1 MAIKKKSNTLLIF
14 LLFFIAVVITS
25 SCSPIG
31 ALLFEPNTSAAIDY
45 IRAEPLLSLYD
56 KGASFKP
63 ANDVKVFGVFGGV
76 EQVIPIER
84 IEEIKI
90 IKDPGLNSEG
100 VEFVFT
106 GDVVEYPLSKEGVKN
121 VVIRYS
127 GMEARYPIVVGEKGS
142 TTWIVPDGSGS
153 GISIIWK

>member
-1 MAIKKKSNTLLIF
+1 MIKKLNILLIL

-31 ALLFEPNTSAAIDY
+31 ALLYEPTINAALDY

-63 ANDVKVFGVFGGV
+63 ANDVKVFGIFGGV
-76 EQVIPIER
+76 EEPIPIER

-90 IKDPGLNSEG
+90 IKDPGLNSED
-100 VEFVFT
+100 VEFTFT
-106 GDVVEYPLSKEGVKN
+106 DDVKEYQLSKEGVKN

-127 GMEARYPIVVGEKGS
+127 GMEARYPIVVGEKS
-142 TTWIVPDGSGS
+142 PTTWIVPDGSGS